1 MIVPMKKITVIVQ
14 AKDADSA
21 VARLRH
27 LGVLHVEHQQVP
39 KSKDIDTLSK
49 DIASIG
55 EAIDILLDP
64 EFSQRATQV
73 QDRKIVAWRMI
84 CQHVID
90 LHKRLDQLQEY
101 SRNMLQNIN
110 YWQDW
115 GDFDPQ
121 EVKSLAQ
128 RKIFIRFY
136 QVGSNEMEKFPQGLL
151 VKKIST
157 IKGVV
162 NCLTISR
169 EEIPVAFKEV
179 SLPKMSLAKMRD
191 RLAEDSRAMELIREE
206 LEKVV
211 FYRDGLERAKKSLE
225 KDLEL
230 QEALKGMGSVGA
242 LMYLSGYIPYDSKD
256 MLMVSAKKEKWG
268 VLINEPAEEDK
279 IPTLIRNPRWIS
291 LVSPLFKLLEIV
303 PGYRELD
310 ISLPFLI
317 FFGIFFGMLIG
328 DAGYGIIYLLLTFW
342 AQRKYSKKLADKS
355 VFYLFYVLGFCAILW
370 GLLTGTFFGQ
380 EWVFKLGLKPLVP
393 ALNQTNTILGFCFF
407 LGALHLTIAHSWRMI
422 LKLPSLAAWAD
433 AGWIC
438 ILWSAF
444 LLAKVLILGDK
455 FPFFGKWLII
465 IGISLVIFFTSP
477 QKNIFKAIGA
487 GLGALALSL
496 MNNFTDVVSYMRLFA
511 VGLAGVA
518 IANTFNSLAAGVGR
532 GNIFAI
538 FLSLIIII
546 AGHALNLLLGPM
558 SVLVHGIRLNVLEF
572 CGHVDVKWS
581 GFAYKPFKE

>member
-1 MIVPMKKITVIVQ
+1 MIVPMKKITVVVQ

-27 LGVLHVEHQQVP
+27 LGVLHVEHQQMP
-39 KSKDIDTLSK
+39 KGKDIDTFSK
-49 DIASIG
+49 EIAGIS
-55 EAIDILLDP
+55 EAIGILLDP

-73 QDRKIVAWRMI
+73 QDKKIVAWHII

-110 YWQDW
+110 FWQAW
-115 GDFDPQ
+115 GEFDPQ
-121 EVKSLAQ
+121 EVKALAE

-136 QVGSNEMEKFPQGLL
+136 QLAIKEVDKFPQGLL

-157 IKGVV
+157 VKGIV
-162 NCLTISR
+162 NCVTISR
-169 EEIPVAFKEV
+169 EETLVAFKEV
-179 SLPKMSLAKMRD
+179 GLPKMSLAKMRD

-206 LEKVV
+206 LAKAV
-211 FYRDGLERAKKSLE
+211 FYREGLARAKKSLE
-225 KDLEL
+225 KDLEF
-230 QEALKGMGSVGA
+230 QEALKGMGSAGA
-242 LMYLSGYIPYDSKD
+242 LMYLSGYIPFDNVD
-256 MLMVSAKKEKWG
+256 MLMISAKKEKWG
-268 VLINEPAEEDK
+268 ILISEPREEDN
-279 IPTLIRNPRWIS
+279 IPTLIRNPKWIS
-291 LVSPLFKLLEIV
+291 LVSPLFKLLEVV

-317 FFGIFFGMLIG
+317 FFGIFFGMIIG

-342 AQRKYSKKLADKS
+342 AQRKYGKKLADKS
-355 VFYLFYVLGFCAILW
+355 VFYLFYVLSFCAILW
-370 GLLTGTFFGQ
+370 GFLTGTFFGQ

-422 LKLPSLAAWAD
+422 LKLPSPTAWAD

-444 LLAKVLILGDK
+444 LLAEVLILGNS
-455 FPFFGKWLII
+455 FPAIGKWLII
-465 IGISLVIFFTSP
+465 TGILAVIFFTSP

-538 FLSLIIII
+538 FLSLIIIL
-546 AGHALNLLLGPM
+546 AGHGLNLLLGPM

-581 GFAYKPFKE
+581 GFAYKPLKE